1 MAESEAGHAST
12 IRRRRTAVTPILLR
26 AIRFERST
34 APGKP
39 WVGRRCGESEV
50 KYDQWETAN
59 KNNNL
64 RLRLDHGCVLFAK
77 NAPQQPHLRGSF
89 IAGVRTFRNCDC
101 TTEGSIPRS
110 SRS

>member
-34 APGKP
+34 APGTP
-39 WVGRRCGESEV
+39 WIGRRCGESEI
-50 KYDQWETAN
+50 KYDQWETTN

-89 IAGVRTFRNCDC
+89 IAGVRDL
-101 TTEGSIPRS
+101 P
-110 SRS
+110 